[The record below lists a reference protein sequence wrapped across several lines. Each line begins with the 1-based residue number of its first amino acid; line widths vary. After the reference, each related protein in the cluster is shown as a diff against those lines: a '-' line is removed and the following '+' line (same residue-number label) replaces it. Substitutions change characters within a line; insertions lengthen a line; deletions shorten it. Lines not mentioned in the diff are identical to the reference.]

1 MSPELE
7 RICGELLPEP
17 LFHASLGSKELF
29 HSNLLPWLAD
39 KYPDEMAGVMAA
51 WSEADPGA
59 THTPTKRKTRR
70 LDLVF
75 RLPGRWPL
83 VVENKMFAI
92 PNPGQLIAYDST
104 IRDEA
109 ADASKL
115 LLALMPPGPLP
126 PGWQSASYGELAAAL
141 EHATEGIWAQDAF
154 DGEILTHYISM
165 IRNLHLLVSEIGVP
179 GESDGLAIPSGM
191 RPPLRSIRLESVFE
205 KSRVSAVS
213 GDVRQAVRDRGWDAS
228 EFIFDSGMTR
238 GLALLSAY
246 RRIRD
251 DEYLGWQIQ
260 GDQFRLAVKV
270 ATANRGSG
278 RADREAYVR
287 ASYDDWFDF
296 SSLYEVAPDLAGLPG
311 RRGDPNRLNSY
322 EPDFA
327 YLYVRC
333 GGITRRQIVAAGLR
347 YLERAEAFIV

>member
-1 MSPELE
+1 MSGPTPEAMSPELD
-7 RICGELLPEP
+7 RICGELLREP

-29 HSNLLPWLAD
+29 HSNLLAWLAD
-39 KYPDEMAGVMAA
+39 KYPHEMAGVMAA

-59 THTPTKRKTRR
+59 THTPTKRETRR

-75 RLPGRWPL
+75 RLPGRRPL

-126 PGWQSASYGELAAAL
+126 PGWQSA
-141 EHATEGIWAQDAF
+141 T
-154 DGEILTHYISM
+154 
-165 IRNLHLLVSEIGVP
+165 
-179 GESDGLAIPSGM
+179 
-191 RPPLRSIRLESVFE
+191 
-205 KSRVSAVS
+205 
-213 GDVRQAVRDRGWDAS
+213 
-228 EFIFDSGMTR
+228 
-238 GLALLSAY
+238 
-246 RRIRD
+246 
-251 DEYLGWQIQ
+251 
-260 GDQFRLAVKV
+260 
-270 ATANRGSG
+270 
-278 RADREAYVR
+278 
-287 ASYDDWFDF
+287 
-296 SSLYEVAPDLAGLPG
+296 
-311 RRGDPNRLNSY
+311 PNRLNSY

-333 GGITRRQIVAAGLR
+333 GGITRRQIVVAGLR

>member
-1 MSPELE
+1 
-7 RICGELLPEP
+7 
-17 LFHASLGSKELF
+17 
-29 HSNLLPWLAD
+29 
-39 KYPDEMAGVMAA
+39 
-51 WSEADPGA
+51 
-59 THTPTKRKTRR
+59 
-70 LDLVF
+70 
-75 RLPGRWPL
+75 
-83 VVENKMFAI
+83 
-92 PNPGQLIAYDST
+92 
-104 IRDEA
+104 
-109 ADASKL
+109 
-115 LLALMPPGPLP
+115 
-126 PGWQSASYGELAAAL
+126 
-141 EHATEGIWAQDAF
+141 
-154 DGEILTHYISM
+154 
-165 IRNLHLLVSEIGVP
+165 
-179 GESDGLAIPSGM
+179 M

-270 ATANRGSG
+270 GTANRGSG